1 MTAEDGATNSE
12 EEETADNALLTFGL
26 PSNYLPGMDLPS
38 KRVLKAQT
46 TIDMIMRSL
55 LDVSNGTYCSSGTEW
70 NNGMRCDVLYTPR
83 LSIHTS
89 LPPVLIEVQRKIN
102 DAFIR
107 RIIQYCLS
115 VTNIYPNHPLP
126 IVLIFCVDKA
136 SARNL
141 STKFESCDEKP
152 WLKQFPCTGWATNCY
167 LVSNDA
173 PDDDRILDPLHA
185 VSLFFSEQQPALHS
199 HSHAH
204 DSTIKSL
211 YKLIMTLCEEDETY
225 KDNFLKTINDV
236 CDTHETLY
244 HRIYDAIKDIPGTRK
259 ACKIVERA
267 RQYNTKVKRKFSM
280 VETDSDSSL
289 ELPAKLPMVSKATEA
304 SATPEQ
310 EIAFIR
316 HYRKNLIG
324 KMNWN
329 DCLTRGHAEGLFKR
343 YSTGNSLR
351 ANFGSRIK
359 NQ

>member
-1 MTAEDGATNSE
+1 MATNNE
-12 EEETADNALLTFGL
+12 EEEKADSALLTFGL

-38 KRVLKAQT
+38 KRVLKTQT
-46 TIDMIMRSL
+46 TIDIVARSL

-70 NNGMRCDVLYTPR
+70 KNGMRCDVLYTPR
-83 LSIHTS
+83 LSVHTS
-89 LPPVLIEVQRKIN
+89 LPPVLIEVQRRIN

-126 IVLIFCVDKA
+126 IVLIFCIDKTA
-136 SARNL
+136 SRQLLA
-141 STKFESCDEKP
+141 KFESCDEKP
-152 WLKQFPCTGWATNCY
+152 WLKRFPCTGWASNCY
-167 LVSNDA
+167 LVSNDI
-173 PDDDRILDPLHA
+173 PDGDDTVLDPLHA
-185 VSLFFSEQQPALHS
+185 ISLFLSQQQPSLNS

-204 DSTIKSL
+204 DITIKSL
-211 YKLIMTLCEEDETY
+211 YKLIMKLCEEDEIY
-225 KDNFLKTINDV
+225 EDNFLKTINDI
-236 CDTHETLY
+236 CNTHDTLY

-267 RQYNTKVKRKFSM
+267 CQYNSKLKRKFSM
-280 VETDSDSSL
+280 LETDSDSSL
-289 ELPAKLPMVSKATEA
+289 ELPAKLAMSSKVTEP
-304 SATPEQ
+304 SPTPEQ

-316 HYRKNLIG
+316 QYRKNLIG

-329 DCLTRGHAEGLFKR
+329 DCLKCGHSEGLFKR